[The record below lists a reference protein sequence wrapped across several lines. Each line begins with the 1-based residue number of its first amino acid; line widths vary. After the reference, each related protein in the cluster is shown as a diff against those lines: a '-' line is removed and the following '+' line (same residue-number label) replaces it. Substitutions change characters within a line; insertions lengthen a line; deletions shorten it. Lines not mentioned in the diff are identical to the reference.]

1 MARLFVIA
9 VGRLKRASEQA
20 LVEDY
25 LKRARPLLKRLGFAG
40 IELREIAESRADTPA
55 LRKRQEADAIGK
67 AGPKNAVLIALD
79 ERGDDIT
86 SRQFAER
93 LRQQAAT
100 GRDVAI
106 IIGGPDGLAEEL
118 KAQAAW
124 QVRFGRLTWPHRLAR
139 VMLAEQLYRAG
150 SIAAGLPYHR
160 D

>member
-1 MARLFVIA
+1 VARLVIIA
-9 VGRLKRASEQA
+9 VGRLKRVPEQA

-25 LKRARPLLKRLGFAG
+25 LKRARALLKRLGFAD

-55 LRKRQEADAIGK
+55 LRQRQEAEAILKAAGDA
-67 AGPKNAVLIALD
+67 AALVVLD
-79 ERGDDIT
+79 ERGEDIT
-86 SRQFAER
+86 SRQFTER

-106 IIGGPDGLAEEL
+106 IIGGPDGLAQEL
-118 KAQAAW
+118 RERAAW